1 MTAHATRHTT
11 QDHDRTGETV
21 ETRTERTHAADG
33 ERMRRWRMVL
43 GGDSAESTGCT
54 LTGQDAAMDGALDAL
69 YGGGGG
75 KKPGGRGGGG
85 RSAGLGASAP
95 SVARWLG
102 DIRTYFPSS
111 VVQVMQ
117 RDAIDRLGLSALL
130 LEPEMLEAVEADVH
144 LVGTLLSLNKAMPE
158 TTKETARAVV
168 RKVVDDLEKRLES
181 RTRATLTGALDRS
194 ARISRPRHRD
204 IDWDRTIRA
213 NLKNYLTVPGT
224 DGGPDTGTVVPERLI
239 GYGRASQSVKK
250 DVILCID
257 QSGSMAASVVYAS
270 VFGAVLASMRT
281 LATRLVVFDTAVVD
295 LTDQLDDPVDVLF
308 GTQLGGGTDINR
320 ALAYCQS
327 QITRPADTV
336 VVLISDLYEGGIRDE
351 MLKRVAAMKASGVQF
366 VTLLALSDEGAPA
379 YDHEHAAALGAL
391 GAPAFACTPDLF
403 PDIMAAAIEKRPL
416 PIPDKETG
424 A

>member
-1 MTAHATRHTT
+1 MTAPGAQRATPDAVADTAP
-11 QDHDRTGETV
+11 D
-21 ETRTERTHAADG
+21 ERL
-33 ERMRRWRMVL
+33 RRWRLVL
-43 GGDSAESTGCT
+43 GGDAADGTGCALSGT
-54 LTGQDAAMDGALDAL
+54 DTAMDGALAAL
-69 YGGGGG
+69 YGAARSGQDRR
-75 KKPGGRGGGG
+75 GGR
-85 RSAGLGASAP
+85 RSAGLEGSAP

-117 RDAIDRLGLSALL
+117 RDAIDRLGLSTLL

-158 TTKETARAVV
+158 TTKETARMVV
-168 RKVVDDLEKRLES
+168 RKVVEDLEKRLAS
-181 RTRATLTGALDRS
+181 RTRSTLTGALDRS

-213 NLKNYLTVPGT
+213 NLKNYL
-224 DGGPDTGTVVPERLI
+224 PDYHTVVPERLV

-250 DVILCID
+250 DVVLCID

-270 VFGAVLASMRT
+270 VFGAVLASMRSI
-281 LATRLVVFDTAVVD
+281 ATRLVVFDTAVVD

-379 YDHEHAAALGAL
+379 YDREHAAALAAL

-403 PDIMAAAIEKRPL
+403 PEVMAAAIEKRPL
-416 PIPDKETG
+416 PIPDKATHQ
-424 A
+424 

>member
-1 MTAHATRHTT
+1 MKTATDTDT
-11 QDHDRTGETV
+11 SRTGAGAGRGAV
-21 ETRTERTHAADG
+21 DDERL
-33 ERMRRWRMVL
+33 RRWRMVL
-43 GGDSAESTGCT
+43 GGDSAETTGCT
-54 LTGQDAAMDGALDAL
+54 LTGRDAAMDGALNAL
-69 YGGGGG
+69 YGGGGRS
-75 KKPGGRGGGG
+75 GGRGGND
-85 RSAGLGASAP
+85 RSAGLGGSAP

-168 RKVVDDLEKRLES
+168 RKVVDDLEKRLAT

-194 ARISRPRHRD
+194 AKINRPRHRD

-213 NLKNYLTVPGT
+213 NLKNYLPLPGG
-224 DGGPDTGTVVPERLI
+224 DGAGTVIPERLI
-239 GYGRASQSVKK
+239 GYGRAAQAVKK

-281 LATRLVVFDTAVVD
+281 LRTRLVVFDTAVVD

-327 QITRPADTV
+327 RITRPAETV
-336 VVLISDLYEGGIRDE
+336 VVLISDLYEGGIRNE
-351 MLKRVAAMKASGVQF
+351 MLKRVAAMKASGVQL

-379 YDHEHAAALGAL
+379 YDREHAAALGAL

-403 PDIMAAAIEKRPL
+403 PEVMAAALEKRPL
-416 PIPDKETG
+416 PIPDKETHQ
-424 A
+424 

>member
-1 MTAHATRHTT
+1 MKTATDTGT
-11 QDHDRTGETV
+11 SRTGAGAGRGAV
-21 ETRTERTHAADG
+21 DG
-33 ERMRRWRMVL
+33 ERLRRWRMVL

-54 LTGQDAAMDGALDAL
+54 LTGRDAAMDGALNAL
-69 YGGGGG
+69 YGGGGR
-75 KKPGGRGGGG
+75 PGGRGGSD
-85 RSAGLGASAP
+85 RSAGLGGSAP

-117 RDAIDRLGLSALL
+117 RDAIERLGLSALL

-168 RKVVDDLEKRLES
+168 RKVVDDLEKRIAT

-194 ARISRPRHRD
+194 AKINRPRHRD

-213 NLKNYLTVPGT
+213 NLKNYLPLPGG
-224 DGGPDTGTVVPERLI
+224 DGAGTVVPERLI
-239 GYGRASQSVKK
+239 GYGRAAQAVKK

-281 LATRLVVFDTAVVD
+281 LRTRLVVFDTAVVD

-327 QITRPADTV
+327 RITRPAETV
-336 VVLISDLYEGGIRDE
+336 VVLISDLYEGGIRNE

-379 YDHEHAAALGAL
+379 YDREHAAALGAL

-403 PDIMAAAIEKRPL
+403 PEVMAAALEKRPL
-416 PIPDKETG
+416 PIPDKETHQ
-424 A
+424 

>member
-1 MTAHATRHTT
+1 MT
-11 QDHDRTGETV
+11 QSGSD
-21 ETRTERTHAADG
+21 ERL
-33 ERMRRWRMVL
+33 RRWRLVL
-43 GGDSAESTGCT
+43 GGESGADGTDCALFGA
-54 LTGQDAAMDGALDAL
+54 DAAMDGALTSL
-69 YGGGGG
+69 YGSRSGAGN
-75 KKPGGRGGGG
+75 GGG

-117 RDAIDRLGLSALL
+117 RDAMERLGLSALL

-168 RKVVDDLEKRLES
+168 RKVVDDLEKRLAT
-181 RTRATLTGALDRS
+181 RTRSTLTGALDRS

-213 NLKNYLTVPGT
+213 NLKNYLPVPGE
-224 DGGPDTGTVVPERLI
+224 DGVFTVVPERLV
-239 GYGRASQSVKK
+239 GYGRASQAVKK
-250 DVILCID
+250 EVVLCID

-270 VFGAVLASMRT
+270 VFGAVLASMRSI
-281 LATRLVVFDTAVVD
+281 ATRLVVFDTAVVD

-327 QITRPADTV
+327 QISRPADTV

-379 YDHEHAAALGAL
+379 YDREHAAALAAL

-403 PDIMAAAIEKRPL
+403 PDVMAAAIEKRPL
-416 PIPDKETG
+416 PIPDAT
-424 A
+424 APDITAPDMAIPDMAAHQ

>member
-1 MTAHATRHTT
+1 MTTATDTVT
-11 QDHDRTGETV
+11 SRTGAGAGRGAV
-21 ETRTERTHAADG
+21 DDERL
-33 ERMRRWRMVL
+33 RRWRMVL
-43 GGDSAESTGCT
+43 GGDSAETTGCT
-54 LTGQDAAMDGALDAL
+54 LTGRDAAMDGALNAL
-69 YGGGGG
+69 YGGGGR
-75 KKPGGRGGGG
+75 PGGRGGND
-85 RSAGLGASAP
+85 RSAGLGGSAP

-168 RKVVDDLEKRLES
+168 RKVVDDLEKRLAT

-194 ARISRPRHRD
+194 AKINRPRHRD

-213 NLKNYLTVPGT
+213 NLKNYLPLPGG
-224 DGGPDTGTVVPERLI
+224 DGAGTVIPERLI
-239 GYGRASQSVKK
+239 GYGRAAQAVKK

-281 LATRLVVFDTAVVD
+281 LRTRLVVFDTAVVD

-327 QITRPADTV
+327 RITRPAETV
-336 VVLISDLYEGGIRDE
+336 VVLISDLYEGGIRNE

-379 YDHEHAAALGAL
+379 YDREHAAALGAL

-403 PDIMAAAIEKRPL
+403 PEVMAAALEKRPL
-416 PIPDKETG
+416 PIPDKETHQ
-424 A
+424 

>member
-1 MTAHATRHTT
+1 
-11 QDHDRTGETV
+11 
-21 ETRTERTHAADG
+21 
-33 ERMRRWRMVL
+33 MVL
-43 GGDSAESTGCT
+43 GGDSAETTGCT
-54 LTGQDAAMDGALDAL
+54 LTGRDAAMDGALNAL
-69 YGGGGG
+69 YGGGGRS
-75 KKPGGRGGGG
+75 GGRGGSD
-85 RSAGLGASAP
+85 RSAGLGGSAP

-168 RKVVDDLEKRLES
+168 RKVVDDLEKRLAT

-194 ARISRPRHRD
+194 AKINRPRHRD

-213 NLKNYLTVPGT
+213 NLKNYLPLPG
-224 DGGPDTGTVVPERLI
+224 GGGAGTVVPERLI
-239 GYGRASQSVKK
+239 GYGRAAQAVKK

-281 LATRLVVFDTAVVD
+281 LRTRLVVFDTAVVD

-327 QITRPADTV
+327 RITRPAETV
-336 VVLISDLYEGGIRDE
+336 VVLISDLYEGGIRNE

-379 YDHEHAAALGAL
+379 YDREHAAALGAL

-403 PDIMAAAIEKRPL
+403 PEVMAAALEKRPL
-416 PIPDKETG
+416 PIPDKETHQ
-424 A
+424 